1 MDRVQILKI
10 IILIPEIG
18 TEKEA
23 ANVYDAVEVH
33 FTLTAIIQSIYPK
46 NICSVKIWAS
56 LNASATTGYGT

>member
-1 MDRVQILKI
+1 MYCKLFVAFVMDRVQILKI

-33 FTLTAIIQSIYPK
+33 ITLTAIIQSIYPK
-46 NICSVKIWAS
+46 ISVP
-56 LNASATTGYGT
+56 